1 MTNDSTTLMSSTS
14 MNLQSKKSPSKM
26 SIELIRQ
33 FARSCNVIN
42 DMSFRIMMAN

>member
-1 MTNDSTTLMSSTS
+1 MTNDSTTLISPS
-14 MNLQSKKSPSKM
+14 MNQLKKTPSKM

>member
-1 MTNDSTTLMSSTS
+1 MTNDSTTIKSTVMSH
-14 MNLQSKKSPSKM
+14 QSKKTPSKM

-42 DMSFRIMMAN
+42 DVSRRIMMAN